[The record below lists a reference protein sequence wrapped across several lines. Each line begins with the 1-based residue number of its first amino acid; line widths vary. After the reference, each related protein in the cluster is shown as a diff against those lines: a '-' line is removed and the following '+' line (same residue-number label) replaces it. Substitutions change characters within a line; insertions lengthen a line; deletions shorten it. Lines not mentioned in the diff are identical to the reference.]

1 MPPSLVALCLRILAR
16 YPDQIHA
23 LTVRL
28 RLRPSAAVALI
39 DDLVP
44 DPAAPD
50 PLLWAVLTQ
59 LYAPLPKFLAA
70 CALPLYHTHLPLLQS
85 IPPSNLFSL
94 VTLLDLSATQHLT
107 DQTIHQLKFLHL
119 LTALDASTNPISSYG
134 IKSLAATMQ
143 LNDGDDNPRRHR
155 GPYELRILALKN
167 CKAVDN
173 TVYPELDKFPLLSV
187 VDLRGTGCTRYVA
200 TKFKPCTVD
209 ELYAPY
215 PLRISLAA
223 LQDMQPDLAAS
234 PQPYIITIDN
244 LHPPETRPTEPG
256 RVGQQD
262 SFVVIPSNTANKIKV
277 GNTHVVEIQR
287 EAREEEIKHERN
299 KAAWYERQERIE
311 ENEHFEESPRL
322 QNILRVSGPRVF
334 RHYCSSYLLS
344 PDSNQLQPRSFNTI
358 ARRVDASAVKPA

>member
-23 LTVRL
+23 LAVRL
-28 RLRPSAAVALI
+28 RLRPAAAAALL

-50 PLLWAVLTQ
+50 PLIWAVLTQ

-85 IPPSNLFSL
+85 IPPSHLFSL
-94 VTLLDLSATQHLT
+94 VTLLDLSSTQHLT

-143 LNDGDDNPRRHR
+143 LNDDEDSTRRHR

-173 TVYPELDKFPLLSV
+173 NVYPELDKFPLLSV
-187 VDLRGTGCTRYVA
+187 VDLRGTKCTRYVA
-200 TKFKPCTVD
+200 TKFKPCATD

-223 LQDMQPDLAAS
+223 LQDMQSDLAAS
-234 PQPYIITIDN
+234 PEPYIITIDT
-244 LHPPETRPTEPG
+244 LYPPEAKPTELG
-256 RVGQQD
+256 RIGQQD
-262 SFVVIPSNTANKIKV
+262 SFVVIPSNNANRIKV
-277 GNTHVVEIQR
+277 GNTHVIER
-287 EAREEEIKHERN
+287 ERAEREEELKHERN

-311 ENEHFEESPRL
+311 ENEFFEES
-322 QNILRVSGPRVF
+322 LRVSGTRAF
-334 RHYCSSYLLS
+334 SSQHSITSIHRL
-344 PDSNQLQPRSFNTI
+344 
-358 ARRVDASAVKPA
+358 